1 VSIDLTTLS
10 PAEEAV
16 ATTLRGWGAEL
27 DTDEKFWWADWM
39 SMIRDVVTT
48 MRTGEPVLYDDD
60 GDRSTRSII
69 PDEVDRCQPLDC
81 DRWRSEIQPSQEI

>member
-1 VSIDLTTLS
+1 MSIDLTKLS

-39 SMIRDVVTT
+39 SMTRDVVTT
-48 MRTGEPVLYDDD
+48 MRTGEPVLYDDED
-60 GDRSTRSII
+60 D
-69 PDEVDRCQPLDC
+69 
-81 DRWRSEIQPSQEI
+81 